1 MANLNELE
9 EHELADEAML
19 WAVEAE
25 FEMRHRRYELAKKG
39 IGMVYHVNRAT
50 ESMKRLSEA
59 FAGIGETADVEA

>member
-25 FEMRHRRYELAKKG
+25 FEMRHRRYEIAKK
-39 IGMVYHVNRAT
+39 GMVYHVNRAT